1 MNGTTIVTTA
11 GEVVSARRRGY
22 ILTAGVLLAMMAGG
36 TLPIPLYVLYEGQM
50 GFGPL
55 GVTVVF
61 IAYVAGTLFALLA
74 LGDLSDHI
82 GRRKVL
88 AITVGCAAA
97 STALFLAA
105 SGIGLLIAARVA
117 SGLAA
122 GFVTGTAS
130 AALAELEPR
139 GDGRAAAV
147 AASGSNM
154 VGLGLGPLIAGIFAE
169 YVALPTRSVFWVYLG
184 VCALVVAAIA
194 IIPETVRNPDN
205 VISVRPRLG
214 VPPGMRAVPLRV
226 NEVAGVAGFVVAGM
240 HVDVLISGNAPG
252 SDNRQGTVTKTLLQ
266 DVEVLSAGQDF
277 KKDPEGKPVV
287 VQVITVLATPE
298 QAETLSLASAQT
310 TVQLALRNPM
320 DKTIAKTTGTSVG
333 RLFNGGLALPSV
345 AEERPVRPAPPKPP
359 APKVAPKEPAFVMEI
374 ISGTSKKENKF
385 ETAGE
390 GK

>member
-1 MNGTTIVTTA
+1 MNKRFV
-11 GEVVSARRRGY
+11 
-22 ILTAGVLLAMMAGG
+22 GVLVFAA
-36 TLPIPLYVLYEGQM
+36 
-50 GFGPL
+50 
-55 GVTVVF
+55 VV
-61 IAYVAGTLFALLA
+61 
-74 LGDLSDHI
+74 
-82 GRRKVL
+82 
-88 AITVGCAAA
+88 
-97 STALFLAA
+97 
-105 SGIGLLIAARVA
+105 
-117 SGLAA
+117 
-122 GFVTGTAS
+122 
-130 AALAELEPR
+130 ALAVSSLLY
-139 GDGRAAAV
+139 RALKNNSQQPVAVATTSKIAV
-147 AASGSNM
+147 AAKDLDVGAVIKEDDVKLEDWTGPFPEGSTSRPQEL
-154 VGLGLGPLIAGIFAE
+154 VGRGVMIGIMAKEPVIEKRLAPKGAGGGFSVLI
-169 YVALPTRSVFWVYLG
+169 
-184 VCALVVAAIA
+184 
-194 IIPETVRNPDN
+194 
-205 VISVRPRLG
+205 
-214 VPPGMRAVPLRV
+214 PPGMRAVPLRV

>member
-1 MNGTTIVTTA
+1 MNKRFV
-11 GEVVSARRRGY
+11 
-22 ILTAGVLLAMMAGG
+22 GVLVFAA
-36 TLPIPLYVLYEGQM
+36 
-50 GFGPL
+50 
-55 GVTVVF
+55 VV
-61 IAYVAGTLFALLA
+61 
-74 LGDLSDHI
+74 
-82 GRRKVL
+82 
-88 AITVGCAAA
+88 
-97 STALFLAA
+97 
-105 SGIGLLIAARVA
+105 
-117 SGLAA
+117 
-122 GFVTGTAS
+122 
-130 AALAELEPR
+130 ALAVSSLLY
-139 GDGRAAAV
+139 RALKNNSQQPVAVATTSKIAV
-147 AASGSNM
+147 AAKDLDVGAVIKEDDVKLEDWTGPFPEGSTSRPQEL
-154 VGLGLGPLIAGIFAE
+154 VGRGVMIGIMAKEPVIEKRLAPKGAGGGF
-169 YVALPTRSVFWVYLG
+169 SVL
-184 VCALVVAAIA
+184 
-194 IIPETVRNPDN
+194 T
-205 VISVRPRLG
+205 
-214 VPPGMRAVPLRV
+214 PPGMRAVPLRV

-252 SDNRQGTVTKTLLQ
+252 SDNRQGAVSQTLMQ

>member
-1 MNGTTIVTTA
+1 MNKRFV
-11 GEVVSARRRGY
+11 
-22 ILTAGVLLAMMAGG
+22 GVLVFAA
-36 TLPIPLYVLYEGQM
+36 
-50 GFGPL
+50 
-55 GVTVVF
+55 VV
-61 IAYVAGTLFALLA
+61 
-74 LGDLSDHI
+74 
-82 GRRKVL
+82 
-88 AITVGCAAA
+88 
-97 STALFLAA
+97 
-105 SGIGLLIAARVA
+105 
-117 SGLAA
+117 
-122 GFVTGTAS
+122 
-130 AALAELEPR
+130 ALAVSSLLY
-139 GDGRAAAV
+139 RALKNNSQQPVAVATTSKIAV
-147 AASGSNM
+147 AAKDLDVGAVIKEDDVKLEDWTGPFPEGSTSRPQEL
-154 VGLGLGPLIAGIFAE
+154 VGRGVMIGIMAKEPVIEKRLAPKGAGGGFSVLI
-169 YVALPTRSVFWVYLG
+169 
-184 VCALVVAAIA
+184 
-194 IIPETVRNPDN
+194 
-205 VISVRPRLG
+205 
-214 VPPGMRAVPLRV
+214 PPGMRAVPLRV

-252 SDNRQGTVTKTLLQ
+252 SDNRQGTVTKTLMQ

-374 ISGTSKKENKF
+374 ISGTKASQTKF

>member
-1 MNGTTIVTTA
+1 MNKRFV
-11 GEVVSARRRGY
+11 
-22 ILTAGVLLAMMAGG
+22 GVLVFAA
-36 TLPIPLYVLYEGQM
+36 
-50 GFGPL
+50 
-55 GVTVVF
+55 VV
-61 IAYVAGTLFALLA
+61 
-74 LGDLSDHI
+74 
-82 GRRKVL
+82 
-88 AITVGCAAA
+88 
-97 STALFLAA
+97 
-105 SGIGLLIAARVA
+105 
-117 SGLAA
+117 
-122 GFVTGTAS
+122 
-130 AALAELEPR
+130 ALAVSSLLY
-139 GDGRAAAV
+139 RALKNNSQQPVAVATTSKIAV
-147 AASGSNM
+147 AAKDLDVGAVIKEDDVKLEDWTGPFPEGSTSRPQEL
-154 VGLGLGPLIAGIFAE
+154 VGRGVMIGIMAKEPVIEKRLAPKGAGGGFSVLI
-169 YVALPTRSVFWVYLG
+169 
-184 VCALVVAAIA
+184 
-194 IIPETVRNPDN
+194 
-205 VISVRPRLG
+205 
-214 VPPGMRAVPLRV
+214 PPGMRAVPLRV

-252 SDNRQGTVTKTLLQ
+252 SDNRQGTVTKTLMQ

-333 RLFNGGLALPSV
+333 RLFNGGLAMGPNLP
-345 AEERPVRPAPPKPP
+345 ERPVRTAPVAPP